1 MALELGCIS
10 QPRYRTRI
18 SSKSSTENS
27 HSKVQK
33 KLISTRGAYQVGFSS
48 YYAHAFHGK
57 PTASGEI
64 FDMNGFSAAHRELAL
79 GTLIRVTHLGNGRN
93 IDVKVNDRG
102 PFIKDRI
109 LDLSLGA
116 ARKLDMVQEGVA
128 KVKIEILEFIE

>member
-1 MALELGCIS
+1 
-10 QPRYRTRI
+10 
-18 SSKSSTENS
+18 
-27 HSKVQK
+27 
-33 KLISTRGAYQVGFSS
+33 
-48 YYAHAFHGK
+48 
-57 PTASGEI
+57 
-64 FDMNGFSAAHRELAL
+64 MNGFSAAHRELAL

-102 PFIKDRI
+102 PFIKGRI